1 MKAGTIVAAEKLDL
15 KPSSDY
21 SLTSSLDVSYGVTN
35 NVKENSLS
43 YFYRDFIFQTTP
55 PAFSGDLTF
64 GYNDYAPAYS
74 NTNTLKLLYNS
85 GSSSPWKL
93 DNSSINN
100 TTSKSVSAS
109 FTNKILREIT
119 LGDCQATQSL
129 STITACSSYIWNNVS
144 YTESGVYS
152 FPTKTKNGCDSIAK
166 LNLTIN
172 PTVLYYA
179 DTDGDGFGNPAVSQ
193 QSCSGAPSGY
203 VTNNTDC
210 NDKNAAATTAIVISN
225 QPVNATICAMIGGK
239 ASLSVGTAA
248 STATYQW
255 YTQAATATTWTLV
268 ANNTNYSGAATANLN
283 ITKTSTTLP
292 ATGTKY
298 KVVVTNLCG
307 SITSNIVSITDLT
320 VLSKAATITV
330 VGTLSPLL
338 TACQGNSVNLSLA
351 AGSIGNIQWQS
362 STDGISYSN
371 FGTPNVQS
379 ALSATNLAI
388 PFNTGALTQTTWF
401 RVVASNGVCA
411 TVNGTPIKITV
422 SAPATAGSIS
432 GGNVTV
438 CAPLSSGLDANGNAL
453 TTAITN
459 KTVLTLNGAT
469 VGATMVWQKS
479 TNYVNT
485 TNAAPVWVSAGS
497 TTNSIIVNAL
507 TADAWYRVQVT
518 NGACVA
524 SSDPVKITVT
534 KSAVAGVVT
543 ATTNGIVSA
552 SVCSGGDITFT
563 SAAYVGSS
571 IKWEVSTT
579 SATTGFQAV
588 AGADQLVFT
597 MNAVSYAPLSKF
609 YVRAVVTSGNCT
621 IARSVVKTIT
631 VIPLSVA
638 GTATGGG
645 TICLGAK
652 GTLALSGYTG
662 TIQWES
668 STDGTNYVNVPIGLA
683 TAATTYASGSATG
696 TAATYIA
703 NAIKGATYFRA
714 KVTSGPCAVVYSN
727 VIKYTIATVAASGTI
742 TTANATLCSGTGT
755 TMTLTGSIAAV
766 KWFKSTNWTAST
778 PSWTAVTT
786 PTLTSLAT
794 GNLTA
799 STAYKVETVTGA
811 CSNVSTSNIVTV
823 LVNSAPLAK
832 AIIASVTT
840 PTGTSAALAICT
852 GVSKTLTIGTGSIGA
867 IQWQKSTTS
876 TTLGFT
882 DIADATS
889 ANYTVVSPTVG
900 ANYFRAKFTNSCGVS
915 VYGTAIAVY
924 YKDCP
929 QLKTVA
935 DLGDAPISVSVYPNP
950 FSSTFKFAT
959 SFEGAVNVR
968 IIDITGKLIEQF
980 DVDARELDSKEI
992 GQEYVPG
999 MYHVTVT
1006 QDMNA
1011 KKFKIVKSN

>member
-1 MKAGTIVAAEKLDL
+1 M
-15 KPSSDY
+15 
-21 SLTSSLDVSYGVTN
+21 
-35 NVKENSLS
+35 
-43 YFYRDFIFQTTP
+43 
-55 PAFSGDLTF
+55 
-64 GYNDYAPAYS
+64 
-74 NTNTLKLLYNS
+74 
-85 GSSSPWKL
+85 
-93 DNSSINN
+93 
-100 TTSKSVSAS
+100 
-109 FTNKILREIT
+109 
-119 LGDCQATQSL
+119 
-129 STITACSSYIWNNVS
+129 
-144 YTESGVYS
+144 
-152 FPTKTKNGCDSIAK
+152 
-166 LNLTIN
+166 
-172 PTVLYYA
+172 
-179 DTDGDGFGNPAVSQ
+179 
-193 QSCSGAPSGY
+193 
-203 VTNNTDC
+203 
-210 NDKNAAATTAIVISN
+210 
-225 QPVNATICAMIGGK
+225 
-239 ASLSVGTAA
+239 
-248 STATYQW
+248 
-255 YTQAATATTWTLV
+255 
-268 ANNTNYSGAATANLN
+268 
-283 ITKTSTTLP
+283 
-292 ATGTKY
+292 
-298 KVVVTNLCG
+298 
-307 SITSNIVSITDLT
+307 
-320 VLSKAATITV
+320 
-330 VGTLSPLL
+330 
-338 TACQGNSVNLSLA
+338 
-351 AGSIGNIQWQS
+351 
-362 STDGISYSN
+362 
-371 FGTPNVQS
+371 
-379 ALSATNLAI
+379 
-388 PFNTGALTQTTWF
+388 
-401 RVVASNGVCA
+401 
-411 TVNGTPIKITV
+411 
-422 SAPATAGSIS
+422 
-432 GGNVTV
+432 
-438 CAPLSSGLDANGNAL
+438 
-453 TTAITN
+453 
-459 KTVLTLNGAT
+459 
-469 VGATMVWQKS
+469 
-479 TNYVNT
+479 
-485 TNAAPVWVSAGS
+485 
-497 TTNSIIVNAL
+497 
-507 TADAWYRVQVT
+507 
-518 NGACVA
+518 
-524 SSDPVKITVT
+524 
-534 KSAVAGVVT
+534 
-543 ATTNGIVSA
+543 
-552 SVCSGGDITFT
+552 
-563 SAAYVGSS
+563 
-571 IKWEVSTT
+571 STT

-840 PTGTSAALAICT
+840 PTGTSAALSICT